1 MKYGQCALL
10 SITAAQLY
18 RIACIRSVSYTH
30 LDVYKRQCL
39 HCPLGS
45 TAAIEQQQV
54 ARILI
59 QIPLAGQEHRNG
71 VFGALVPVS
80 YTHLMPAL
88 MIRRLHIVQEFA
100 SDMIFPV
107 DISRPTRYS
116 VAPIIWSRGAAIM
129 AFISACTERQN
140 SYLSPRGMPI
150 F

>member
-1 MKYGQCALL
+1 MLL
-10 SITAAQLY
+10 P
-18 RIACIRSVSYTH
+18 SVSSF
-30 LDVYKRQCL
+30 
-39 HCPLGS
+39 S
-45 TAAIEQQQV
+45 TQSCT
-54 ARILI
+54 
-59 QIPLAGQEHRNG
+59 
-71 VFGALVPVS
+71 FTVS
-80 YTHLMPAL
+80 YVSTSRRITTFSMPAL
-88 MIRRLHIVQEFA
+88 MMRRLHIVQEFA